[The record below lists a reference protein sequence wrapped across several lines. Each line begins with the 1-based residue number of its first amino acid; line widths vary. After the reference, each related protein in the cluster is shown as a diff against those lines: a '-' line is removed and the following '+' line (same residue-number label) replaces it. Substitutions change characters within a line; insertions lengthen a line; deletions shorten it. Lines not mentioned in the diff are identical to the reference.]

1 MSKPTENIKYLSQKL
16 LNPSL
21 DHSKRLLLTHP
32 HLLQTLNPSVPN
44 QLYFE
49 YASITL
55 SQLISERKP
64 TKLFIESDLLALMR
78 GLSSVLS
85 YLQINGVSHG
95 NLHPDRIFFDEKSG
109 VFKLYD
115 EELLMGEN
123 CGFRQAKSGKKSFL
137 APELIGYYWNN
148 QVSDIRGKCYKADVF
163 ALGLCVIEAACLRK
177 SEEIYEIGSLKI
189 NTAKIDEKL
198 MFIMKHYSREI
209 THIMRMMVEIDEDVR
224 PDPCELHAI
233 LVGGCEVQRE
243 IYMENKEN
251 NEINS
256 IDLKKSWDSFENLY
270 KNQGLKRVN
279 CGENMKKS
287 MRLDEKKE
295 QKYVVYPLKNNS
307 KKNMANSC
315 VFSEKRGGLQEISF
329 NVLQ

>member
-1 MSKPTENIKYLSQKL
+1 MSKPTENVKYLSQKL

-21 DHSKRLLLTHP
+21 DHSKRVLLSHP
-32 HLLQTLNPSVPN
+32 HLLQTLNPSLPN

-55 SQLISERKP
+55 TQLISQRKS
-64 TKLFIESDLLALMR
+64 TKLFIETDLLALMR

-95 NLHPDRIFFDEKSG
+95 NLHPDRIFFDENSG

-123 CGFRQAKSGKKSFL
+123 CGFREAKSGKKSFL
-137 APELIGYYWNN
+137 APELIGFYRNS
-148 QVSDIRGKCYKADVF
+148 QISDIRGKSYKADVF

-177 SEEIYEIGSLKI
+177 SEEIYEIGSLTI
-189 NTAKIDEKL
+189 NAGKIDEKL

-209 THIMRMMVEIDEDVR
+209 THVIRMMVEIDEDVR
-224 PDPCELHAI
+224 PDACELHAI
-233 LVGGCEVQRE
+233 LVGGAEVQRE

-251 NEINS
+251 QEEKD

-279 CGENMKKS
+279 SGENMKKS
-287 MRLDEKKE
+287 LCLDENKQEKFM
-295 QKYVVYPLKNNS
+295 VYPLK
-307 KKNMANSC
+307 KKMANSC
-315 VFSEKRGGLQEISF
+315 VFSEKRSGLQEISF